1 VTGRSTSP
9 APGAVASWLLWAL
22 AFLSFP
28 IAGLVG
34 LVPVGRV
41 DDPVAALVG
50 GTATGV
56 VIGAAQWLVSRR
68 RLRPLRW
75 IVATSLGMGVGLLV
89 GATAVDFGTSLVE
102 LALMGALTGVVLG
115 LAQALALPA
124 GSSRRWWWAAAMPV
138 LWSLG
143 WVVTTL
149 AGITVE
155 EQFTIFGMSGAA
167 TFTVLSGL
175 LLYWILRARPAVPVD
190 GRIAT
195 VPGPA

>member
-1 VTGRSTSP
+1 VTGPSTSP
-9 APGAVASWLLWAL
+9 APGAVGSWLLWAL

-28 IAGLVG
+28 VAGLVG
-34 LVPVGRV
+34 LVPVDRV
-41 DDPVAALVG
+41 DSPLAALVG
-50 GTATGV
+50 GAATGV

-75 IVATSLGMGVGLLV
+75 VLATSLGMGLGLLV
-89 GATAVDFGTSLVE
+89 GATAVDFGTSLGE
-102 LALMGALTGVVLG
+102 LALMGAITGVALG
-115 LAQALALPA
+115 LAQALALPS

-155 EQFTIFGMSGAA
+155 EQFTIFGMSGGI
-167 TFTVLSGL
+167 TFTALSGL
-175 LLYWILRARPAVPVD
+175 LLYWILRARPAVAVQ
-190 GRIAT
+190 GHIANS
-195 VPGPA
+195 PDPA